1 MIKPTSFSFTCL
13 RRAAD
18 RMELR
23 HKSGVLAFS
32 AASLLPCDKASP
44 ALRFSGAW
52 LLLWQDQR
60 TEREEALQLE
70 ADHSPRQA

>member
-1 MIKPTSFSFTCL
+1 MIKPTSFPL
-13 RRAAD
+13 RVCDAAAD

-44 ALRFSGAW
+44 ALRFSAAW

-70 ADHSPRQA
+70 ADHSARQA